1 MEIRNK
7 GTVRYLNHGNLP
19 FTSDIVE
26 FNKEKIAER
35 AKKEGREISYDAVI
49 GDLYAF
55 SRGYLM
61 SSPSWQDEEMATNQ

>member
-7 GTVRYLNHGNLP
+7 GTVRYLDHGNLP

-35 AKKEGREISYDAVI
+35 AKKEGREISYNAVI
-49 GDLYAF
+49 GDIFAF
-55 SRGYLM
+55 TRGSLISR
-61 SSPSWQDEEMATNQ
+61 PSWQDEEMVTTH